1 MSAGKK
7 AARIGIIIGLI
18 MILGSVL
25 VIVMTA
31 KTDHYSAT
39 VTEITKTYRTRAS
52 GNSTKKYYNED
63 VSVTFINSEGQ
74 KIQAQGVRIKRTT
87 EQKLPEV
94 GETIEV
100 TSGLTGVKEYRVLMV
115 YAAAGTVTV
124 VGILMI
130 FFTVRVSR
138 RAKKKRAE
146 AQQPEPESIPEPMPE
161 QAPEPEPE
169 QISEPERVPEPEPEQ
184 VPEPQPPL
192 EE

>member
-7 AARIGIIIGLI
+7 VARIGIIIGLI

-52 GNSTKKYYNED
+52 GNSTKKHYNED

-74 KIQAQGVRIKRTT
+74 QIQAQGVRIKRTT

-100 TSGLTGVKEYRVLMV
+100 TSGLTGVKEYRVLTV
-115 YAAAGTVTV
+115 YAAAGSVIF
-124 VGILMI
+124 VGLLVI
-130 FFTVRVSR
+130 FSTVRVSR
-138 RAKKKRAE
+138 RARKKRAE
-146 AQQPEPESIPEPMPE
+146 AQQPEPESKPESMPEPE
-161 QAPEPEPE
+161 QAPESEPE
-169 QISEPERVPEPEPEQ
+169 QISEPEQAPEPEL
-184 VPEPQPPL
+184 PL
-192 EE
+192 ED